1 MSKKQSPTQS
11 FYNIL
16 PIAFATAFRI
26 VFPVFRAS
34 ETRRPIHVRPGTSA
48 TYQETEEG
56 RLARKAAV
64 AGSAAAI
71 IDSSAPSPGS
81 THIPANASIFKPG
94 VSDEN
99 PVAFPRLSVRFLRE
113 EANFPNPK
121 RAAAAPR

>member
-1 MSKKQSPTQS
+1 MSKKQSQSQS

-56 RLARKAAV
+56 RLAM
-64 AGSAAAI
+64 
-71 IDSSAPSPGS
+71 
-81 THIPANASIFKPG
+81 N
-94 VSDEN
+94 
-99 PVAFPRLSVRFLRE
+99 
-113 EANFPNPK
+113 
-121 RAAAAPR
+121 AAAAGSVARTASCQACRSNSTHNPAKALIVTPGVPDETPLTALCLWVRLL